1 MDKYFLDFER
11 PLEEIYKQIQ
21 ALEIVSKENPD
32 LQAQIDLLSKKY
44 QEKEKKLYSN
54 LSSWEKVMVAR
65 HPERPHTSDFIKL
78 IFDEFDELH
87 GDRNFGDDPSIIG
100 GLATL
105 ENIPVMIIGHE
116 KGRGTQEKLK
126 RNFGMPQPEGYRK
139 AKRLMLLAE
148 KFEIPIVTFI
158 DTSGAYPGIEGE
170 ERGQSEAIATNL
182 AIMSDI
188 ETRLL
193 SVVTGEGGSGG
204 ALAIGIS
211 DYSAM
216 LENSVYSVASPE
228 ACASIVWRSS
238 DMSKEAAN
246 AMKLCSQDLHDLKLI
261 DEIIS
266 EPIGGAHRDKDL
278 ILENVR
284 NALNKN
290 LENFKQMSSEEIF
303 DGRKNKFLRIGR
315 SKGFMSNLD
324 ELSSLNLEKNNFNH
338 FLKSKKIFVVGVG
351 LTIFVIGLIL
361 YFL

>member
-261 DEIIS
+261 DDIIS
-266 EPIGGAHRDKDL
+266 EPIGGAHSNHNETALAIKTSLLKNLLNLNKMNVKD
-278 ILENVR
+278 ILEKR
-284 NALNKN
+284 YQRLT
-290 LENFKQMSSEEIF
+290 S
-303 DGRKNKFLRIGR
+303 IG
-315 SKGFMSNLD
+315 K
-324 ELSSLNLEKNNFNH
+324 
-338 FLKSKKIFVVGVG
+338 
-351 LTIFVIGLIL
+351 
-361 YFL
+361 

>member
-126 RNFGMPQPEGYRK
+126 RHFGMPQPEGYRK

-266 EPIGGAHRDKDL
+266 EPIGGAHSNHNETALAIKTSLLKNLLNLNKMNIRD
-278 ILENVR
+278 ILEKR
-284 NALNKN
+284 YQRLT
-290 LENFKQMSSEEIF
+290 S
-303 DGRKNKFLRIGR
+303 IG
-315 SKGFMSNLD
+315 K
-324 ELSSLNLEKNNFNH
+324 
-338 FLKSKKIFVVGVG
+338 
-351 LTIFVIGLIL
+351 
-361 YFL
+361 

>member
-1 MDKYFLDFER
+1 MCIRDR
-11 PLEEIYKQIQ
+11 
-21 ALEIVSKENPD
+21 KENPD

-246 AMKLCSQDLHDLKLI
+246 AMKLCSQDLYDLKLI

-266 EPIGGAHRDKDL
+266 EPIGGAHSNHNETALAIKTSLLKNLLNLNKMNIKD
-278 ILENVR
+278 ILEKR
-284 NALNKN
+284 YQRLT
-290 LENFKQMSSEEIF
+290 S
-303 DGRKNKFLRIGR
+303 IG
-315 SKGFMSNLD
+315 K
-324 ELSSLNLEKNNFNH
+324 
-338 FLKSKKIFVVGVG
+338 
-351 LTIFVIGLIL
+351 
-361 YFL
+361 

>member
-11 PLEEIYKQIQ
+11 PLEESYKQIQ

-266 EPIGGAHRDKDL
+266 EPIGGAHSNHNETALAIKTSLLKNLLNLNKMNIKD
-278 ILENVR
+278 ILEKR
-284 NALNKN
+284 YQRLT
-290 LENFKQMSSEEIF
+290 S
-303 DGRKNKFLRIGR
+303 IG
-315 SKGFMSNLD
+315 K
-324 ELSSLNLEKNNFNH
+324 
-338 FLKSKKIFVVGVG
+338 
-351 LTIFVIGLIL
+351 
-361 YFL
+361 